1 MQVIPSSF
9 RLARNDGKFVVDT
22 PIAYI
27 LLLRIIFFPIFVL
40 FTVQKAAKNEEK
52 ILLKK
57 IVRMM
62 RNIMMKIMRKIMK
75 IMTI

>member
-1 MQVIPSSF
+1 MKKTLFLEHFFMIFKFLHGSSYTSYKNYLF
-9 RLARNDGKFVVDT
+9 S
-22 PIAYI
+22 
-27 LLLRIIFFPIFVL
+27 IFCIL

-52 ILLKK
+52 ILLRK

-62 RNIMMKIMRKIMK
+62 RNIMMKMMK

>member
-1 MQVIPSSF
+1 MY
-9 RLARNDGKFVVDT
+9 K
-22 PIAYI
+22 
-27 LLLRIIFFPIFVL
+27 
-40 FTVQKAAKNEEK
+40 KADKNEEK

-62 RNIMMKIMRKIMK
+62 RKIMMKMMRKIMK

>member
-1 MQVIPSSF
+1 MKKPLFLEHFFMIF
-9 RLARNDGKFVVDT
+9 KFLHGS
-22 PIAYI
+22 AYTSYKNY
-27 LLLRIIFFPIFVL
+27 LLNYLFSIFCIL

-62 RNIMMKIMRKIMK
+62 RNIMMKMMK

>member
-1 MQVIPSSF
+1 MY
-9 RLARNDGKFVVDT
+9 K
-22 PIAYI
+22 
-27 LLLRIIFFPIFVL
+27 
-40 FTVQKAAKNEEK
+40 KADKNEEK

-62 RNIMMKIMRKIMK
+62 RNIMMKMMK